1 MNKAEKSLRWVANQ
15 IPDFTPKNNEEKM
28 LVAIKLYSEAGAEEI
43 KRLEAENAELKEKAQ
58 KLDEQ
63 LKAISDRTAKFS
75 SLEQIEKR
83 FLDWAI
89 PFLKAR
95 ITGCKEEWFGIEW
108 IAKAIWEFI
117 KGGFETAIAV
127 DETNAALRE
136 RLGKW
141 IVDNEIVME
150 PRVKDGQTYY
160 VISRKERRIVT
171 HYICTELTPEAAEA
185 RLIELQGEK
194 Q

>member
-1 MNKAEKSLRWVANQ
+1 MNKAEKSLRWVVNQ